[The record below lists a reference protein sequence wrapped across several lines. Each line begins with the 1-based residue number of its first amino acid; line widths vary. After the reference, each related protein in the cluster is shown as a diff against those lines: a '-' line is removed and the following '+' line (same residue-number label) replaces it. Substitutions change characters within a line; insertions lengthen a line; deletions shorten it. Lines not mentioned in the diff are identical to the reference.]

1 MAISIAQQ
9 YYSDLTTLAD
19 PLRMLQGFDYFGHSD
34 QMEFSISTGLDEV
47 RTEMLLCPMLWMND
61 MNFLFDIEFCQKK
74 FVHCRAGCICNV
86 RGNKSQFFALATG
99 VMLKSAQTQVISM
112 KGAI

>member
-9 YYSDLTTLAD
+9 YYSDLTNITD

-47 RTEMLLCPMLWMND
+47 IIMSTYTTPTHIPMLYLVRLELIAYG
-61 MNFLFDIEFCQKK
+61 FLQIQRNAF
-74 FVHCRAGCICNV
+74 
-86 RGNKSQFFALATG
+86 
-99 VMLKSAQTQVISM
+99 
-112 KGAI
+112 